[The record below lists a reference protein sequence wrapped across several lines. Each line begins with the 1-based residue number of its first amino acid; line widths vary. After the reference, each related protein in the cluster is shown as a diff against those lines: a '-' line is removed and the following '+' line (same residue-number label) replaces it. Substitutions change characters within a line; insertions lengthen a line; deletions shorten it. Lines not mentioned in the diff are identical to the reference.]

1 MKLDTKLVQLEGR
14 LIIPARGP
22 LDNEQRRLLYS
33 DYYRL
38 WALFLLQVP
47 KSTSFYK
54 LTQLFDCCKLAAPR
68 EGFSIDVRLS
78 GYADKQLT
86 TKWHELLVHELGIHG
101 SCYMIPVCYV
111 EPGETVDPDFKVQM
125 TVLGSLCDSHQ
136 VRVRYCEVPPAVIIK
151 QNKGGIPNA

>member
-1 MKLDTKLVQLEGR
+1 MKLDSKLVQLSGCM
-14 LIIPARGP
+14 IIPARGP

-33 DYYRL
+33 AYYRL

-54 LTQLFDCCKLAAPR
+54 LTQLFECCKLVAPR

-78 GYADKQLT
+78 GYADRVLA

-101 SCYMIPVCYV
+101 NCELTPVYYA
-111 EPGETVDPDFKVQM
+111 EPDEVIDPGFKVQM
-125 TVLGSLCDSHQ
+125 TDLYGLCGEHK
-136 VRVRYCEVPPAVIIK
+136 VRVRYYNVPPAIIIK